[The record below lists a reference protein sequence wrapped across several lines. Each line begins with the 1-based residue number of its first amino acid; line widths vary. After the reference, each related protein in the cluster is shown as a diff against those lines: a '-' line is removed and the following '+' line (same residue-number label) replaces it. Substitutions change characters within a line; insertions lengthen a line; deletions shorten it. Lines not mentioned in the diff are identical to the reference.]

1 VQSCLVARES
11 STSGQ
16 ASAYLALGSESSAE
30 RTRLRNTLTL
40 CLAPDSDKSPPE
52 LGTIGGAWV
61 LIGLGLGLEGASE
74 RPAAQDALG

>member
-1 VQSCLVARES
+1 MQSWLVARES

-30 RTRLRNTLTL
+30 RTRLRNTPTL
-40 CLAPDSDKSPPE
+40 CSATDSDKSRPE

-61 LIGLGLGLEGASE
+61 LIGLGLGLEDASE
-74 RPAAQDALG
+74 RPAALDALG

>member
-1 VQSCLVARES
+1 MQSWLVAREP

-30 RTRLRNTLTL
+30 RTRLRNTPTL
-40 CLAPDSDKSPPE
+40 CSATDSDKSRPE

-61 LIGLGLGLEGASE
+61 LIGLGLGLEDASE
-74 RPAAQDALG
+74 RPAALDALG